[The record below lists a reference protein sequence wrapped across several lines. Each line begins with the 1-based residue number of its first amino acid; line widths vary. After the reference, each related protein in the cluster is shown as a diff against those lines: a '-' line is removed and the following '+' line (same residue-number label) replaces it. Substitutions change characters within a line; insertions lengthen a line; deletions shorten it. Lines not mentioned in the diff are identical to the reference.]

1 MQNILRLIF
10 YAVQHSLND
19 HVIFKIKNILASKN
33 VNQND
38 LAANLD
44 MSRQTVS
51 NYLTKRTEF
60 SLNMT
65 ERFAQALS
73 VPVAYLLSDYEEDI
87 SGKPFFVNEPVPE
100 YKKDPEFQIKYI
112 ELQERLLKSQ
122 EERLK
127 ILEEERQ
134 KYYGK

>member
-1 MQNILRLIF
+1 MQNILRLNS

-44 MSRQTVS
+44 MTRQTVS

-60 SLNMT
+60 SLNMV

-73 VPVAYLLSDYEEDI
+73 IPVAYLLTDYEEDI
-87 SGKPFFVNEPVPE
+87 SGKPFFVNETGAE
-100 YKKDPEFQIKYI
+100 YKKDPEWKAKYI
-112 ELQERLLKSQ
+112 ELQKRLLKSQ
-122 EERLK
+122 EERIK

-134 KYYGK
+134 KYYEK

>member
-1 MQNILRLIF
+1 MQNILRLNY

-44 MSRQTVS
+44 MTRQTVS

-60 SLNMT
+60 SLNMV

-73 VPVAYLLSDYEEDI
+73 VPVAYLLTDYVEDV
-87 SGKPFFVNEPVPE
+87 SGKPFFVNEPLAEYQKNPE
-100 YKKDPEFQIKYI
+100 WQTKYI

-127 ILEEERQ
+127 ILEEER
-134 KYYGK
+134 KRFYDK